1 MTDSPIKVKKFL
13 LLLGDLIILYF
24 SLWLTLYFRY
34 WPNFNPSLWQQ
45 HWLPFTFIYFI
56 WLIIFYIS
64 GLYDLNLAKNT
75 LKFYSI
81 LFKSLAISAGVAILF
96 FYLIPYFGIAP
107 KTNLVLNLLIFTL
120 LLSGW
125 RQAFNRLIKSPVLL
139 SNVLIIG
146 QNKEIDQIVKYISA
160 NLQLGYY
167 IKKII
172 SEEETR
178 LVFNL
183 IEIVIKEKIQTIVTV
198 RDPRRD
204 GTLVRNLYHCLPLKI
219 TLYDLPSFYERITG
233 KIPISIIEEIWF
245 LENLMISQKN
255 IYENFKRGFD
265 FFLALILGFLTLP
278 FYPLVAMLIKLDS
291 SGPIFIKQQ
300 RVGQDNRI
308 FKVIKFRSMYS
319 LTPDGTAEKNG
330 ALWATKNDP
339 RITKI
344 GNFLRKTRI
353 DELPQLFNIIKGEM
367 SFVGPRPE
375 RPEFVFG
382 TNMERKIPFYQIRHL
397 VKPGLTGWAQ
407 IKFQYGASYEDT
419 MEKLQYD
426 FYYLKNRSFLLDL
439 TIILK
444 TIKIILSGGGR

>member
-1 MTDSPIKVKKFL
+1 MTDSSSQVKKFL
-13 LLLGDLIILYF
+13 LLIGDLIILYF
-24 SLWLTLYFRY
+24 SLWLTLELRY

-45 HWLPFTFIYFI
+45 HWLPFTIIYFI

-75 LKFYSI
+75 IKFYST
-81 LFKSLAISAGVAILF
+81 LFQSLAVSAGVAILF
-96 FYLIPYFGIAP
+96 FYLIPYFGITP
-107 KTNLVLNLLIFTL
+107 KTNLVLNLSILTL

-125 RQAFNRLIKSPVLL
+125 RQVFNRLIKSKALL
-139 SNVLIIG
+139 NNVLIIG
-146 QNKEIDQIVKYISA
+146 QNKETDQLIKYIQE
-160 NLQLGYY
+160 NPQLGYY

-172 SEEETR
+172 SEEETQ

-183 IEIVIKEKIQTIVTV
+183 IETVIKEKIQTIVTV
-198 RDPRRD
+198 RDPHRD

-219 TLYDLPSFYERITG
+219 TLFDLPSFYERLTG
-233 KIPISIIEEIWF
+233 KIPISVIEEIWF

-255 IYENFKRGFD
+255 IYETLKRGFD
-265 FFLALILGFLTLP
+265 FLLALILGFLTLP
-278 FYPLVAMLIKLDS
+278 FYPLIALLIKLDS
-291 SGPIFIKQQ
+291 PGPVFYCQK
-300 RVGQDNRI
+300 RVGRDSRI
-308 FKVIKFRSMYS
+308 FEVIKFRSMIKE
-319 LTPDGTAEKNG
+319 AEKQG
-330 ALWATKNDP
+330 AQWAKENDP
-339 RITKI
+339 RITRLGK
-344 GNFLRKTRI
+344 FMRKTRI
-353 DELPQLFNIIKGEM
+353 DELPQLWNVFKGEM

-439 TIILK
+439 SIILK